1 MWEGKITGFLSGTDK
16 KMIIYALLLCRR
28 HEHCS
33 IVVVVVFVGVREGA
47 LTQCLVWTEIRTILL
62 SRLWFLNKALWI
74 FPAGRFEERG
84 QSAEHDFL
92 HLPKSEVLV
101 VRALALFV
109 LNLNFGDPR
118 RSGLGLS
125 DRHARLHGASE
136 RPEKLLYTSF
146 LTQGW
151 VKLAL
156 IYLIN
161 IKKMFLKM
169 ILKKGEKKAN
179 FESVGSVLVPVLPQ
193 KGDITH
199 HECPL
204 LSDTNSSP
212 FFF

>member
-1 MWEGKITGFLSGTDK
+1 MNISSRQVWRERTV
-16 KMIIYALLLCRR
+16 CR
-28 HEHCS
+28 
-33 IVVVVVFVGVREGA
+33 A
-47 LTQCLVWTEIRTILL
+47 
-62 SRLWFLNKALWI
+62 
-74 FPAGRFEERG
+74 RFSPSSKERG
-84 QSAEHDFL
+84 ACCSGFG
-92 HLPKSEVLV
+92 
-101 VRALALFV
+101 FV
-109 LNLNFGDPR
+109 CLNLNFGDPR

-212 FFF
+212 FFFLSLIWCFFFFFPFLPRFGSVVLPILFHNFFSNLTILF